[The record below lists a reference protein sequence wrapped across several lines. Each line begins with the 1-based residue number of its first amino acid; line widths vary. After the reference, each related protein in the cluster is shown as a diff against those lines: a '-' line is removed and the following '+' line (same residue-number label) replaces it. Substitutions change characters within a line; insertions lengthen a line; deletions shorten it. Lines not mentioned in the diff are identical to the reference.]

1 LEKVRAQRIAK
12 LPIPEDPLRDLQTK
26 PSKYTYF
33 NFSHLSPILATIV
46 TVHDPYNFS
55 TTRYHL
61 EERLVTKEDD
71 QEVKKTF
78 F

>member
-1 LEKVRAQRIAK
+1 VTFKQNQVNAHILI
-12 LPIPEDPLRDLQTK
+12 
-26 PSKYTYF
+26 F
-33 NFSHLSPILATIV
+33 HNFTHLSPILATIV

-71 QEVKKTF
+71 QEVNKNSF

>member
-1 LEKVRAQRIAK
+1 VTFKRNLVNAQFLTFR
-12 LPIPEDPLRDLQTK
+12 
-26 PSKYTYF
+26 
-33 NFSHLSPILATIV
+33 NFARLSPILATIV

-71 QEVKKTF
+71 QEVKKPF
-78 F
+78 FKFK

>member
-1 LEKVRAQRIAK
+1 VTFKQNQVNAHIL
-12 LPIPEDPLRDLQTK
+12 T
-26 PSKYTYF
+26 F
-33 NFSHLSPILATIV
+33 HNFTHLSPISATII

-71 QEVKKTF
+71 QEVNKNSF

>member
-1 LEKVRAQRIAK
+1 M
-12 LPIPEDPLRDLQTK
+12 
-26 PSKYTYF
+26 TY
-33 NFSHLSPILATIV
+33 LATIV

-71 QEVKKTF
+71 EQVKENLKF
-78 F
+78 LDKIPRL